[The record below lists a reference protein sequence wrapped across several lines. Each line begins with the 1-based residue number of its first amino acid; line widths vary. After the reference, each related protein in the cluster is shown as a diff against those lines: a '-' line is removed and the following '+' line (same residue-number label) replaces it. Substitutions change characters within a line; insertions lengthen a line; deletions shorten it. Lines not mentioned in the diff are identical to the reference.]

1 MFMQTCVVLAIV
13 LALCVMGAVIIIGLI
28 LNHIERRTKAKIDF
42 KKAKQALKNKDD
54 LYPKVSDIDKICQ
67 LRDNGWSLKAYR
79 RYPGGTVKFNSGIFY
94 KDNCKNTLVT
104 FGEDNKLKEK
114 EEKDE

>member
-1 MFMQTCVVLAIV
+1 MGRKNGKQSRNVSVEICSAVNSNIHS
-13 LALCVMGAVIIIGLI
+13 LCSAFCS
-28 LNHIERRTKAKIDF
+28 NCF
-42 KKAKQALKNKDD
+42 
-54 LYPKVSDIDKICQ
+54 Q
-67 LRDNGWSLKAYR
+67 LRRIN
-79 RYPGGTVKFNSGIFY
+79 GGTVKFNSGIFY